1 MYLNLS
7 GQNNS
12 NDESIDGDS
21 FAEND
26 GDQILCL
33 DPGSLDAAAHDG
45 GAGGVDAE
53 GGAHHGEGDGEADPD
68 TGPHVGRG
76 LAQEPAE
83 VQPLSSPGEHI
94 VQYCRRANINIL
106 CYFSF
111 KSIMKIIPIT
121 RRMKPS
127 KDVK

>member
-1 MYLNLS
+1 MPRE
-7 GQNNS
+7 NNG
-12 NDESIDGDS
+12 NDESVDGHRLTED
-21 FAEND
+21 D
-26 GDQILCL
+26 GNQILGL
-33 DPGSLDAAAHDG
+33 DPGSLDSPAHDG
-45 GAGGVDAE
+45 GAGGVDPKSRPNNRE
-53 GGAHHGEGDGEADPD
+53 TDGETDTN

-76 LAQEPAE
+76 LAQKPAE